1 MITEK
6 NKVFMLT
13 TRETSYIFRVLPS
26 GHLENLHYGDRL
38 REQDFRAIHM
48 KQNAGAGSSVLY
60 MEGAM
65 SLDLLPLE
73 YAPNGK
79 GDYRIMPMEMEMPD
93 GSFVTDFVYAGH
105 EIIEETLPMETLPTA
120 HGEDAV
126 TLIVTLRDKLFPVT
140 LKLIYTVFYDADVIT
155 RRVLLKNGTDQTLK
169 VRKIMSASLDLL
181 SESFDVI
188 TLDGGWIREAH
199 AHRRNHAYGTLV
211 NESSTGSSSNRHNP
225 GVILARPDTTED
237 HGRCYGMNL
246 LYSGNHQTAVEVSS
260 HGIVRVMTGISP
272 HNFLWPLAPG
282 AVFEAPEAVLTTSGK
297 GLNDLSHHF
306 HDFVNHHV
314 ISRRWSGKE
323 RPVLLNN
330 WEATFFDFNE
340 RKILSMAREAK
351 KLGVELFVLDDGWF
365 GDRNDDTAGL
375 GDYEVNRKKLPG
387 GIRGLADK
395 INAMGLYFGLWFE
408 PEMVNEDSALFRKHP
423 EYAIRVPGRK
433 PSKGR
438 NQLVLDL
445 AREEVQSYIISQ
457 VEKVLASAPIAYVKW
472 DMNRHISDLFS
483 EAVPHQGMAYHS
495 YILGLYR
502 VLRKITED
510 FPDVLF
516 ESCSSGGN
524 RFDLG
529 MLCYM
534 PQTWAS
540 DNTDPIE
547 RLKIQGGLSY
557 FYPPS
562 TMGAH
567 VSQSPHQQ
575 TLRRTP
581 LETRFH
587 AASFGLLGYE
597 LDLQHLNLKEKEEIT
612 QQISWYKAHRKL
624 MQFGR
629 FYRYDEE
636 KDNRVNFMVVREDQ
650 EKAVLGNFQILQKP
664 SPSFDVLRFK
674 GLQKERLYQVE
685 TVKASMDIEA
695 FGELL
700 KHITPVKLKP
710 GGLILRN
717 ARKIYRLPHNVE
729 RYDAYGDL
737 LQSGIRISQQFMG
750 TGYSKETRMLGD
762 FGSQLMTVISKG
774 EEENGDR

>member
-1 MITEK
+1 MIKE
-6 NKVFMLT
+6 NGKVFMLS

-38 REQDFRAIHM
+38 REQDFRALHM

-60 MEGAM
+60 MDGAM

-79 GDYRIMPMEMEMPD
+79 GDYRIMPLEIEMPD
-93 GSFVTDFVYAGH
+93 GSYVTDFVYAGH
-105 EIIEETLPMETLPTA
+105 EITEGTIPMETLPTA
-120 HGEDAV
+120 HGEEAV
-126 TLIVTLRDKLFPVT
+126 TLTVTLRDKLFPVT
-140 LKLIYTVFYDADVIT
+140 MKLIYTVFSDADVIT
-155 RRVLLKNGTDQTLK
+155 RRVTISNGSDETLK
-169 VRKIMSASLDLL
+169 IRKIMSSSLDLL
-181 SESFDVI
+181 ADSFDVI

-199 AHRRNHAYGTLV
+199 AHRRNHAHGTLI
-211 NESSTGSSSNRHNP
+211 NESTTGASSNRHNP
-225 GVILARPDTTED
+225 GVILAKPDTTED
-237 HGRCYGMNL
+237 HGRCYGFNL
-246 LYSGNHQTAVEVSS
+246 IYSGNHHTAIEVSA

-272 HNFLWPLAPG
+272 HNFLWPLQPG
-282 AVFEAPEAVLTTSGK
+282 AFFETPEAVMTTSNK

-314 ISRRWSGKE
+314 VSRKWEDKA
-323 RPVLLNN
+323 RPVLMNN

-340 RKILSMAREAK
+340 RKILSMAKEAK

-365 GDRNDDTAGL
+365 GERDDDKAGL
-375 GDYEVNRKKLPG
+375 GDYEVNRKKLPN
-387 GIRGLADK
+387 GISGLARK
-395 INAMGLYFGLWFE
+395 IKELGLSFGLWFE
-408 PEMVNEDSALFRKHP
+408 PEMVSEDSALYRKHP
-423 EYAIRVPGRK
+423 EYAIKVPGRK

-445 AREEVQSYIISQ
+445 SREDVQSYIIKQ
-457 VEKVLASAPIAYVKW
+457 VEGVLASASISYVKW
-472 DMNRHISDLFS
+472 DMNRHISDLYS
-483 EAVPHQGMAYHS
+483 QAVPHQGMAFHS
-495 YILGLYR
+495 YMIGLYR
-502 VLRKITED
+502 VLKKITGD

-529 MLCYM
+529 MLSYM

-587 AASFGLLGYE
+587 VASFGLLGYE
-597 LDLQHLNLKEKEEIT
+597 MDLTNLNMKEKEEISH
-612 QQISWYKAHRKL
+612 QISWYKEHRDL

-629 FYRYDEE
+629 FYRHE
-636 KDNRVNFMVVREDQ
+636 KEKENRVNFQVVSK
-650 EKAVLGNFQILQKP
+650 EKTRSVLGNFQILQSS
-664 SPSFDVLRFK
+664 SPGFDVLHFK
-674 GLQKERLYQVE
+674 GLDKETKYHVE
-685 TVKASMDIEA
+685 TVKASMDIES

-700 KHITPVKLKP
+700 KHITPMKLKP

-729 RYDAYGDL
+729 SYDAYGDL
-737 LQSGIRISQQFMG
+737 LESGIRVNQQYMG
-750 TGYSKETRMLGD
+750 TGYAKETRMLGD
-762 FGSQLMTVISKG
+762 FGSQLMTAQIKG
-774 EEENGDR
+774 EKESGDR